1 VSPRLSKRVSV
12 PRSKHQDYIHVAD
25 SFYAGAETAKAF
37 EYWNAAGVLIV
48 HAAIA
53 YSDAITIRV
62 GGVKSRGEDHMAV
75 IDLVRHVVALDKA
88 GDAALNHLW
97 RMIQEKNLVSY
108 SGEVYSRQEV
118 DKLWK
123 HLERYRTW
131 ALSVLGR

>member
-12 PRSKHQDYIHVAD
+12 PRSKHQDYINVAD
-25 SFYAGAETAKAF
+25 SFYGGAETAKAF

-62 GGVKSRGEDHMAV
+62 GGAKSQGDDHMAV
-75 IDLVRHVVALDKA
+75 IELVRHVVALDKA

-108 SGEVYSRQEV
+108 SGEVYSRQDV

-131 ALSVLGR
+131 ALSVLGW